1 MNENK
6 SIDNESKFKVAS
18 PSDNKT
24 LTHWDIRPLVSRG
37 IGREVDPADNPA
49 SLSLTTRCA
58 SLH

>member
-1 MNENK
+1 M
-6 SIDNESKFKVAS
+6 AS
-18 PSDNKT
+18 PSDNKA
-24 LTHWDIRPLVSRG
+24 LTHWDIRPLVSKG